1 MVVSNKMHKSV
12 VVVLSALQSL
22 WLMMK
27 TIFATSMTGLVFRI
41 IYLSLTIVVK
51 QRRYIVAEF

>member
-41 IYLSLTIVVK
+41 IYLSLTIVVE